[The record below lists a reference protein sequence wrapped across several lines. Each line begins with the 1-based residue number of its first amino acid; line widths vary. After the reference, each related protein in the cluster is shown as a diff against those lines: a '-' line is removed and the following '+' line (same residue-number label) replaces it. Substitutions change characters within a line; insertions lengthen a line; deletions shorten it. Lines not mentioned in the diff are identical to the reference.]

1 MYAPLSF
8 AASGGSQTY
17 NYYFKRFIHDPNF
30 DIRLISCAR
39 FNDKERAEEELS
51 NIPHKLIFWGDPS
64 KGLLQRIVNLES
76 RYSPWNKNANLISN
90 TDAAC
95 ILKTIRQYKDQ
106 GYYPDII
113 ILEWTSIILLAE
125 RIKAIYPR
133 ARIIASEHDVTFVG
147 YERKKDYY
155 SGALKLIW
163 TYKTRWEKKK
173 EIEAL
178 NYCDIILPHNPDN
191 VDLLAKEGFNPT
203 RLRWLCPFFHNMVE
217 CNRSSK
223 GKDILFFGA
232 MSRPENS
239 LSAIW
244 FIENVM
250 PLISDLDIRFVILGS
265 NPTTELKNFQ
275 SERII
280 ITGFVESIV
289 PYFES
294 AVCLVAPLVLGAGIK
309 VKILEGL
316 SSGCPVITNQI
327 GIEGIHAKDGIE
339 YVFASEPIEYEKAIR
354 EAVSGGLERIG
365 LSGRQFIQKEYDL
378 DKSFNEY
385 KIMLQE
391 LEGIN

>member
-1 MYAPLSF
+1 
-8 AASGGSQTY
+8 
-17 NYYFKRFIHDPNF
+17 
-30 DIRLISCAR
+30 
-39 FNDKERAEEELS
+39 
-51 NIPHKLIFWGDPS
+51 
-64 KGLLQRIVNLES
+64 
-76 RYSPWNKNANLISN
+76 
-90 TDAAC
+90 
-95 ILKTIRQYKDQ
+95 
-106 GYYPDII
+106 
-113 ILEWTSIILLAE
+113 
-125 RIKAIYPR
+125 
-133 ARIIASEHDVTFVG
+133 
-147 YERKKDYY
+147 
-155 SGALKLIW
+155 
-163 TYKTRWEKKK
+163 
-173 EIEAL
+173 
-178 NYCDIILPHNPDN
+178 
-191 VDLLAKEGFNPT
+191 
-203 RLRWLCPFFHNMVE
+203 MVE

-339 YVFASEPIEYEKAIR
+339 YVFASEPTEYEKAIR